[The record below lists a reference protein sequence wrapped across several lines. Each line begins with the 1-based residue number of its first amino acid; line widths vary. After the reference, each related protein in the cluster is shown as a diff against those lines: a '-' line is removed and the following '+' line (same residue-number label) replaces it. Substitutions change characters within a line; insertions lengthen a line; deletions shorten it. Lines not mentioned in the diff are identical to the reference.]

1 MTKKRSQAFGANS
14 RMGRGH
20 QHTSAV
26 AAGQHRPNRNQ
37 AVDRALRGPPDGRHT
52 LSRRPAFH
60 SESCAAML
68 PPAHIKERKWKKTAH
83 VFDRDV
89 EHRKM
94 PHSLLVN
101 LH

>member
-1 MTKKRSQAFGANS
+1 MTKKRSRAFGANS

-20 QHTSAV
+20 QRTSAV
-26 AAGQHRPNRNQ
+26 AAGRHRPSRNQ
-37 AVDRALRGPPDGRHT
+37 AMDRALRGPPDGGLT
-52 LSRRPAFH
+52 LSRRPALPGK
-60 SESCAAML
+60 AVLML
-68 PPAHIKERKWKKTAH
+68 PPTHIKERKWKKTAH
-83 VFDRDV
+83 VSDRDV